1 MNFNHATQNMIE
13 MNMKHTLMTIMNETE
28 KFPNTEIITTFLGEM
43 GITNEIA
50 GRIADL
56 IIHHRRKDKNC
67 FSKILEKCIKS
78 NGVNSPIVTGQGQ
91 NIEQNVISENVIIS
105 LESMIEPFTVNNVFE
120 KFESFSLA
128 TLQLF
133 KTMGKPMYDLRNWSS
148 GTLKRWNDTFRDY
161 CQKYF
166 ETYAGNEMMM
176 GDLLDWWETRRDDLV
191 QVMEE
196 VLNPVGES
204 CNPIMMLKSEDTTEE
219 IACRQK
225 DSVSFL

>member
-1 MNFNHATQNMIE
+1 MNLNYDTQSMIE
-13 MNMKHTLMTIMNETE
+13 MNMKDTLMTIMNEIE
-28 KFPNTEIITTFLGEM
+28 IFPNTETITEFLGEM
-43 GITNEIA
+43 DITNEIA

-67 FSKILEKCIKS
+67 FEKILENCIKS
-78 NGVNSPIVTGQGQ
+78 NGVNSPIVPGQGQ
-91 NIEQNVISENVIIS
+91 NVEQNVNSENVVLK

-148 GTLKRWNDTFRDY
+148 GTLKRWNDTFRNY

-166 ETYAGNEMMM
+166 ETYTGNEMMM
-176 GDLLDWWETRRDDLV
+176 
-191 QVMEE
+191 
-196 VLNPVGES
+196 
-204 CNPIMMLKSEDTTEE
+204 
-219 IACRQK
+219 
-225 DSVSFL
+225 

>member
-1 MNFNHATQNMIE
+1 MIE
-13 MNMKHTLMTIMNETE
+13 MNMKETLMTIMDETE

-50 GRIADL
+50 ERIADL

-78 NGVNSPIVTGQGQ
+78 NGVNSPIVPGQGQ
-91 NIEQNVISENVIIS
+91 NTEQNVNSENVVLN

-148 GTLKRWNDTFRDY
+148 GTLKRWNDTFRNY

-166 ETYAGNEMMM
+166 ETYIGNEMMM
-176 GDLLDWWETRRDDLV
+176 GDLLDWWETRQEDLIK
-191 QVMEE
+191 VMEE
-196 VLNPVGES
+196 VINPVCES
-204 CNPIMMLKSEDTTEE
+204 WSPVMMLKSEETSEE
-219 IACRQK
+219 IVSGQNH
-225 DSVSFL
+225 SVNFLLN

>member
-1 MNFNHATQNMIE
+1 
-13 MNMKHTLMTIMNETE
+13 MNETE
-28 KFPNTEIITTFLGEM
+28 KFPNMETITTFLGEM
-43 GITNEIA
+43 GITNAIA

-166 ETYAGNEMMM
+166 ETYTANEMMM
-176 GDLLDWWETRRDDLV
+176 GDLLDWWELRQEDLIK
-191 QVMEE
+191 VMEE
-196 VLNPVGES
+196 VINPVCES
-204 CNPIMMLKSEDTTEE
+204 WSPVMMLKSEETSEE
-219 IACRQK
+219 IVSGQNH
-225 DSVSFL
+225 SVNFLLN